1 MNKQARL
8 DRLAAMYGGD
18 ELADLT
24 KQFNEATVASDAAAI
39 PPGRYHC
46 RAVSGELHKSRS
58 GTPGYRVT
66 FVVDDGEHRGVRLRL
81 DCWLTPAAL
90 PMAKRDLLK
99 FGVTRLDEPFPQ
111 GYVADV
117 VVVKY
122 SDDDGIERN
131 KVRSFAI
138 VERLDDPTVDP
149 DFSGDSK
156 SSNGGIAS

>member
-8 DRLAAMYGGD
+8 NRLAAMYGGD
-18 ELADLT
+18 ELADLA
-24 KQFNEATVASDAAAI
+24 KQFNDADVASDSAAI
-39 PPGRYHC
+39 PPGKYRC
-46 RAVSGELHKSRS
+46 LAVSGDLHKSRS

-66 FVVDDGEHRGVRLRL
+66 FVVDDGEHRGVRLRH

-99 FGVTRLDEPFPQ
+99 FGVTRLDSPFPQ

-122 SDDDGIERN
+122 TDDDGIERN

-138 VERLDDPTVDP
+138 VERLDDPTADP
-149 DFSGDSK
+149 AFACDATAV
-156 SSNGGIAS
+156 NGKEAT

>member
-18 ELADLT
+18 ELADLA
-24 KQFNEATVASDAAAI
+24 KQFNEADVASDAVAI
-39 PPGRYHC
+39 PAGRYRC
-46 RAVSGELHKSRS
+46 LAVSGELNKSRS

-99 FGVTRLDEPFPQ
+99 FGVTRLDAPFPQ

-122 SDDDGIERN
+122 SDDDGTERN

-138 VERLDDPTVDP
+138 VERLDDPSVDP
-149 DFSGDSK
+149 AFSRDSATL
-156 SSNGGIAS
+156 NGGIAT